1 VAAAPGPARPFVVAG
16 EALVD
21 IVRPRDTEAEEAPGG
36 SPLNVAV
43 GLARLGLPTLLMTEL
58 GDDEHGRLVADHVRA
73 SGVHLDEA
81 SVVPGLRTSTATAHL
96 DEHRAATYDF
106 DLHFSMGPRRLPGDA
121 RAVHVGSIGTVLHPG
136 REAVV
141 DLVRAAGEDH
151 LVTFDPNARPV
162 FLPPQEQALAEMLE
176 VAALAQLVKLS
187 DEDVEA
193 FAPGTDTEEMAKRLL
208 AQGRTRIVVV
218 THGGTAAEAFTAR
231 ARVRVPSRSVEV
243 IDTVGAGDSFMAA
256 LIATVSDW
264 GLELD
269 EGGLRA
275 LLEAAHHVAA
285 VTVSRRGANPP
296 TRREL
301 PAGWPAG

>member
-1 VAAAPGPARPFVVAG
+1 
-16 EALVD
+16 
-21 IVRPRDTEAEEAPGG
+21 
-36 SPLNVAV
+36 
-43 GLARLGLPTLLMTEL
+43 
-58 GDDEHGRLVADHVRA
+58 
-73 SGVHLDEA
+73 
-81 SVVPGLRTSTATAHL
+81 
-96 DEHRAATYDF
+96 
-106 DLHFSMGPRRLPGDA
+106 
-121 RAVHVGSIGTVLHPG
+121 
-136 REAVV
+136 
-141 DLVRAAGEDH
+141 
-151 LVTFDPNARPV
+151 
-162 FLPPQEQALAEMLE
+162 MLE

-193 FAPGTDTEEMAKRLL
+193 FAPGSSTAEMADRLL
-208 AQGRTRIVVV
+208 SRGRTRIVVV
-218 THGGTAAEAFTAR
+218 THGGTAAEAFTPR
-231 ARVRVPSRSVEV
+231 ARVRVPSRAVEV
-243 IDTVGAGDSFMAA
+243 VDTVGAGDSFMAA